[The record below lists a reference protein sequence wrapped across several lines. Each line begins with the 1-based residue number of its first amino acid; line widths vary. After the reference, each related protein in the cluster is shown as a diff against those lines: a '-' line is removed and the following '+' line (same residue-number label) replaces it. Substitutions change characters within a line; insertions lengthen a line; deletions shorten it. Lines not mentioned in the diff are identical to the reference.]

1 MTSIEDRL
9 RAASAKNT
17 TLLQTLSETDHAIPS
32 LSLQNRLIS
41 DLQSEIAGSE
51 NRLKIL
57 DRRRQKELKDHE
69 KYRDSVMRR
78 FAYKAT
84 LNSAKF
90 EKKAAKEETEY
101 FEALQEEHR
110 EGEMNRNLKA
120 RLDEAM
126 KVAGELKEV
135 VRRRQAAQKEL
146 DNLYDNLFKGET
158 PGFPEEDEK
167 ERHAERMFREY
178 QDAKERAESEQHAI
192 RLLGEAQYRMRGAL
206 AAVGE
211 ALSHSRVDMFG
222 GGTFT
227 DMMERNAL
235 HRAETEVMGAKML
248 VLQAQRFAPPGTV
261 HELPDAYI
269 NHGNVMRDVFF
280 DNIFTDMQFHEEIK
294 ASGARVERASRVLDE
309 MVARANQ
316 RVRGVGDELARL
328 EKEVAKAREE
338 LQKARQEAFRRVAEG
353 GETQNNGSQNPAGN
367 PPAYSSNPHEGF
379 QAASGDGGSGR
390 GWNPFD
396 ATMA

>member
-1 MTSIEDRL
+1 MSPIEDRL

-41 DLQSEIAGSE
+41 DLQAELAASEK
-51 NRLKIL
+51 RLANL
-57 DRRRQKELKDHE
+57 DKRRKKELKDHE

-101 FEALQEEHR
+101 FEVLQEEHR

-126 KVAGELKEV
+126 KVAEELKEV
-135 VRRRQAAQKEL
+135 VRRHQAAQREL
-146 DNLYDNLFKGET
+146 DRLYENLFKGET

-167 ERHAERMFREY
+167 ERFAERMAREY

-206 AAVGE
+206 RAVDE

-235 HRAETEVMGAKML
+235 HKAETEVMGARML

-261 HELPDAYI
+261 HELPEVYI

-280 DNIFTDMQFHEEIK
+280 DNIWTDMQFHEEIK
-294 ASGARVERASRVLDE
+294 ASRARVERAARVLDE
-309 MVARANQ
+309 TVARANQ

-328 EKEVAKAREE
+328 EKEVARSREE

-353 GETQNNGSQNPAGN
+353 GGIQENGVPNHGGN
-367 PPAYSSNPHEGF
+367 QGPSSNPYEGF
-379 QAASGDGGSGR
+379 QSSGGGGSR
-390 GWNPFD
+390 KGWNPFD
-396 ATMA
+396 PTMD